1 MSGSTDAQSRRWVA
15 CHACMPMVL
24 FVSYSGAIGG
34 AERLLVD
41 FASGLH
47 GEICVACPE
56 GALAQAAR
64 TAGLRVF
71 VLRRRSLRLRGGIGA
86 RTSAA
91 IALVAHAF
99 EAQALAR
106 NLTPDLVIAWGMRA
120 AIASLLFR
128 RRSTPLVFQHNDL
141 LPPGGVLRALIRV
154 AAARADL
161 VIALSHAI
169 ALDLGRPA
177 RVVHPGVDVDDFH
190 TLRQRAQEVLVLGA
204 LVPWKRPDVALE
216 AVALARQTLPGVQ
229 LRFVGAPMAEDG
241 DALAE
246 RLRERAARPDLAG
259 AVEFAGAVSDPRSEL
274 ARAGCLLHCAE
285 REPFGM
291 VVLEALA
298 AALPVVAPAAGGPAE
313 IADPSCAVLYPP
325 GNAAA
330 AGAGIARLLSDPD
343 LAAELGAAGRKRAQE
358 SFTRAA
364 ARTRYRC
371 AVEALLPERGSP
383 EPPDP
388 APLAIVTVTHNS
400 GRELGWL
407 LSSVARHLPA
417 ARVVVVDCASRD
429 DSVATARAWNGR
441 CSIVQTDN
449 VGFGRACNLALQEV
463 REPVVALLNP
473 DVELLDDSLA
483 RVADEALLHDR
494 LLAPLV
500 LTPSGG
506 REDSVHPLPAS
517 LPDLLSALVP
527 HDVAPRQL
535 VPWHATEP
543 QRVGWAVG
551 CAVVARTETLR
562 RLGPFD
568 ERIFLYGE
576 DLDLGLRAA
585 AAGVETWFW
594 PAARVLH
601 HRAHST
607 NETFG
612 GEAFDR
618 LAQARRDVVVRRR
631 GRRRAAID
639 DFAQALTF
647 RSRLLG
653 KRVLGRDVQRER
665 RQLEALRRTRV
676 AGESADRVGGPS

>member
-1 MSGSTDAQSRRWVA
+1 MGLAGGLMSGSTDAQSRRWVA
-15 CHACMPMVL
+15 CNACMPLVL

-41 FASGLH
+41 FATGVH
-47 GEICVACPE
+47 GEVCIACPE

-71 VLRRRSLRLRGGIGA
+71 VLPRRSLRLRGGIGA

-91 IALVAHAF
+91 IALLAHAF
-99 EAQALAR
+99 EARALAR
-106 NLTPDLVIAWGMRA
+106 NLTPDVVIAWGMRT

-141 LPPGGVLRALIRV
+141 LPAGGVLRALIRV

-169 ALDLGRPA
+169 AHDLGRPA
-177 RVVHPGVDVDDFH
+177 QVVHPGIEVDDFH
-190 TLRQRAQEVLVLGA
+190 TPPQRSQQVLVLGA
-204 LVPWKRPDVALE
+204 LVAWKRPDVALE
-216 AVALARQTLPGVQ
+216 AVALARQTLPGLK
-229 LRFVGAPMAEDG
+229 LRFVGAPMPEDG
-241 DALAE
+241 DTLAE
-246 RLRERAARPDLAG
+246 RLRERAARSDLAG

-274 ARAGCLLHCAE
+274 AHAGCLLHCAE

-298 AALPVVAPAAGGPAE
+298 AGLPVVAPASGSPAE
-313 IADPSCAVLYPP
+313 IADTSCAVLYPP
-325 GNAAA
+325 GDAAA
-330 AGAGIARLLSDPD
+330 AGAGIAQVLSDPD
-343 LAAELGAAGRKRAQE
+343 LAAGLGVAGRKHARE
-358 SFTRAA
+358 GFTRAA
-364 ARTRYRC
+364 ARMRYRC
-371 AVEALLPERGSP
+371 AIEALLPER
-383 EPPDP
+383 
-388 APLAIVTVTHNS
+388 APFKPRESAARLAIVTVTHNS
-400 GRELGWL
+400 ARELDWL
-407 LSSVARHLPA
+407 LSSVSRHLPA
-417 ARVVVVDCASRD
+417 ARVVIVDCASSD
-429 DSVATARAWNGR
+429 DSVAIAQAWNGR

-449 VGFGRACNLALQEV
+449 VGFGRACNLGLREV
-463 REPVVALLNP
+463 REPAVALLNP

-483 RVADEALLHDR
+483 RVADKALVDDR

-506 REDSVHPLPAS
+506 REDSVHPLPGS
-517 LPDLLSALVP
+517 LPDLLNALVP

-576 DLDLGLRAA
+576 DLDLSLRAA
-585 AAGVETWFW
+585 DAKEA
-594 PAARVLH
+594 
-601 HRAHST
+601 
-607 NETFG
+607 FG

-618 LAQARRDVVVRRR
+618 LAQARREVVVRRQ
-631 GRRRAAID
+631 GQRRAALD

-647 RSRLLG
+647 RSRLLA
-653 KRVLGRDVQRER
+653 KRALGREVERER

-676 AGESADRVGGPS
+676 DGSRAERGGGPR